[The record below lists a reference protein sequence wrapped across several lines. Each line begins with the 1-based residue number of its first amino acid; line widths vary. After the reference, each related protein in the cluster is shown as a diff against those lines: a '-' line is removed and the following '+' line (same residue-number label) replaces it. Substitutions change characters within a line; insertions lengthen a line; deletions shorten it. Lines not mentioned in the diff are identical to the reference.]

1 MLSDHPVAAEFHPTR
16 NGALTPDQV
25 PYTSKEKVWWQ
36 CSVVPVHAWEAI
48 PSNRTKKNNPT
59 GYGPCRGNGLKGRVS
74 FERSL

>member
-25 PYTSKEKVWWQ
+25 AYTSKEKVWWQ
-36 CSVVPVHAWEAI
+36 RSVVPVHAWEAI
-48 PSNRTKKNNPT
+48 PSNRTKKNKPT
-59 GYGPCRGNGLKGRVS
+59 GCGLCRGNGLKGRVP